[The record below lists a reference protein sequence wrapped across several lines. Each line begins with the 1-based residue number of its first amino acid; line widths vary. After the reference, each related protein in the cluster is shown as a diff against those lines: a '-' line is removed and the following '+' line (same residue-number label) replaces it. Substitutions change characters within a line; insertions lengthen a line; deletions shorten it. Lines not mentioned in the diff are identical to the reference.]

1 MTGKVKIVAVDR
13 PNVIVT
19 PHTAWASDEAM
30 QTLWGQA
37 VDHLE
42 NFQRGEA
49 SNRVV

>member
-30 QTLWGQA
+30 QTLWDQV

-42 NFQRGEA
+42 NFQRGDP